1 MVNFELYDP
10 AKHDSGE
17 PPTDFDTAEL
27 YEERCENEWDENGN
41 RMEEACGGRVVA
53 VGGQG
58 YYNGSYQCYTL
69 TLECENCGVYDVE
82 CV

>member
-1 MVNFELYDP
+1 MTFELYEP
-10 AKHDSGE
+10 PMGE
-17 PPTDFDTAEL
+17 PPFDFDTAEL
-27 YEERCENEWDENGN
+27 YEQRCENDVDEAGN
-41 RMEEACGGRVVA
+41 LMDECGGRVVA

-69 TLECENCGVYDVE
+69 TLECEKCGVYDVE

>member
-1 MVNFELYDP
+1 MNFELMPDDYDP
-10 AKHDSGE
+10 GE

-27 YEERCENEWDENGN
+27 YEQRCENVWDENGN
-41 RMEEACGGRVVA
+41 EIPECGGRVVA
-53 VGGQG
+53 VGGHG